1 MTDLPPDELLDPLL
15 QPADPLPR
23 TARAVLPATDRAPL
37 AARRLVSTLLVAWGH
52 ADQVELAELVV
63 SELVSNA
70 VRHAGD
76 AGDLEVE
83 LAAGADGITLWVADG
98 SPERPVLEP
107 EQEGVRPG
115 LGLQLVDRVARSWTV
130 EDYLFGKRVR
140 VELDGSPAEG

>member
-1 MTDLPPDELLDPLL
+1 MTDVPGPDPHADLLTGPD
-15 QPADPLPR
+15 ALPR
-23 TARAVLPATDRAPL
+23 TARAMLPATDRAPL
-37 AARRLVSTLLVAWGH
+37 AARRLVSTLLVAWGY

-140 VELDGSPAEG
+140 VELDGSPAEA